1 MKRILLILVVLAIML
16 LNSCTASVVTQ
27 NSNVIFTSAQTNT
40 PSTTTYSQTLSPTEN
55 VTTISTFVTTSTAFA
70 VTTVSEPITSI
81 IVSTMTTKTTSTTS
95 STASATINQT
105 NPGQELDVH
114 FINVGEGDSILIDCG
129 TTDVL
134 IDGGEESANVANL
147 IKPCVHGDIEAVIA
161 THYHAD
167 HIGGLIDVFK
177 DYHVDN
183 AFWNGEVDT
192 TQTYQT
198 WKVAM
203 DNSGANERI
212 VKRGDVI
219 QEGTLTF
226 NVLDPVI
233 TTDADPDQDCIV
245 LSLQYGNKSF
255 LFMADDGQPA
265 EDNLLAAGLLQHYD
279 VLKVGHHGSDT
290 ASSQEFL
297 NVVKPDIAVYECGLN
312 DQYGFPKA
320 DVIARIK
327 QTGAVV
333 YGTDT
338 YGTIEID
345 TNGQSENIQT
355 SINPQSVVTTS
366 TTVSPST
373 TTSPKTTPT
382 AVATSTSTATTSTTM
397 PTTTTSTP
405 LTTTTS
411 IGALSLQVVSITSPI
426 SPGANATL
434 TVKTTPGAQCTIT
447 VNYKSGPSTASG
459 LETKT
464 ADNLGNVSW
473 TWKVGANTT
482 PGTWTIVVTATS
494 QGNTVTTTTNF
505 TVN

>member
-1 MKRILLILVVLAIML
+1 MNSSRIKLISILAFLILV
-16 LNSCTASVVTQ
+16 SCTPKPTSVTSTTLLSTQ
-27 NSNVIFTSAQTNT
+27 SAVVIT
-40 PSTTTYSQTLSPTEN
+40 PSTATSQSALS
-55 VTTISTFVTTSTAFA
+55 
-70 VTTVSEPITSI
+70 TSI
-81 IVSTMTTKTTSTTS
+81 NSTS
-95 STASATINQT
+95 
-105 NPGQELDVH
+105 PGQELEVH

-129 TTDVL
+129 STDVL
-134 IDGGEESANVANL
+134 IDGGEESANIANL
-147 IKPCVHGDIEAVIA
+147 IKPYVHGDIEAVIA

-192 TQTYQT
+192 TQTYQN
-198 WKVAM
+198 WKMAM
-203 DNSGANERI
+203 DNNGAKEQI
-212 VKRGDVI
+212 IKRGDVI
-219 QEGTLTF
+219 QEGILTF
-226 NVLDPVI
+226 KVIDPII

-245 LSLQYGNKSF
+245 LSLQYGSKSF

-265 EDNLLAAGLLQHYD
+265 EDALIAAGLLHHYD

-297 NVVKPDIAVYECGLN
+297 NVVKPEIAVYECGVN
-312 DQYGFPKA
+312 NEYGFPKA
-320 DVIARIK
+320 DVIARLK
-327 QTGAVV
+327 QTAAVV
-333 YGTDT
+333 YGTNIF
-338 YGTIEID
+338 GNIEID

-373 TTSPKTTPT
+373 TTSTTTSSTTTPT
-382 AVATSTSTATTSTTM
+382 LVATSTSTSTATTSTTM
-397 PTTTTSTP
+397 PATTTSTT

-411 IGALSLQVVSITSPI
+411 IGALSLQVVSVTSPI
-426 SPGANATL
+426 IHGANATL
-434 TVKTTPGAQCTIT
+434 VAKTTPGAQCTIT

-459 LETKT
+459 LGAKS

-473 TWKVGANTT
+473 TWKVGESTT
-482 PGTWTIVVTATS
+482 PGTWIIVVTATS
-494 QGNTVTTTTNF
+494 QGNSVMTTTNF